1 MRRQLA
7 SGGAGVDPTSKLML
21 TILAGVAT
29 WEREIMLERQAS
41 GPHSCGTGGRARVLG
56 RPCHFE
62 LSLALLSERCAPS
75 TS

>member
-29 WEREIMLERQAS
+29 WEREIMVERQAW
-41 GPHSCGTGGRARVLG
+41 GPHSCGTGGRARGIGAPLPF
-56 RPCHFE
+56 RTFP
-62 LSLALLSERCAPS
+62 SLAL
-75 TS
+75 